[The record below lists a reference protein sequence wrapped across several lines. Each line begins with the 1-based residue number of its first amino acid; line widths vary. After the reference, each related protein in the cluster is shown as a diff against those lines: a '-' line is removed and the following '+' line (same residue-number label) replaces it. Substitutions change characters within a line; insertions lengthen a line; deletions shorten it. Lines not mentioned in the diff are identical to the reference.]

1 MKLSSIYI
9 PDVINEERLYFFQI
23 PRFGAFFAIK
33 FKLKTFF
40 TKQCFMNILIY
51 LKNNY
56 IPELGNVLK
65 YLIFRTFKRIKKK

>member
-1 MKLSSIYI
+1 MKLSSFYI

-40 TKQCFMNILIY
+40 TNKCFMDILIY

-56 IPELGNVLK
+56 IPELGILKK
-65 YLIFRTFKRIKKK
+65 YLIFKNI